1 MLSKRQNFP
10 FSKEMQVRV
19 KHVEMQRKI
28 QLVIQKVPMSLKEGH
43 GLICTYDGT
52 LTFSNEVS

>member
-1 MLSKRQNFP
+1 
-10 FSKEMQVRV
+10 MQVRV